1 LYLDYGSTSEIC
13 QGVPKNADNGNC
25 IMNKAL
31 KDKLAIL
38 EAGLNINSRKNSV
51 AHDYLVITSG
61 VLVIGVLVYGC
72 ATLVFSVFG
81 G

>member
-1 LYLDYGSTSEIC
+1 
-13 QGVPKNADNGNC
+13 
-25 IMNKAL
+25 MNKAL